1 MNGDF
6 WFSDNLGWLDAIL
19 RVLIIVGAM
28 TLTVL
33 ALIYFEQKLLAR
45 IQMRIGP
52 MRTGP
57 YGMLQTAADAL
68 KLIGKEDLRPKG
80 ADRWVFN
87 MAPYVVFVPVFLSL
101 LVLPFAEDWGVRSL
115 PLGMFFVIAMLSINI
130 VGTLMAGFGS
140 DNKYALLGGVRAAA
154 QMISYEIP
162 LVLSILA
169 VAMVAGSMNLN
180 AVVGDQG
187 QIPYVLLQPMGFLI
201 FLTATLSELHR
212 APFDIPVAE
221 GEVVGGYFVEYSG
234 MRWSIFFLA
243 EYASLWLFS
252 IFGSAIFLGGWA
264 WPLGEEW
271 GWPWQLALTFIKSF
285 ILIVLVIWIRATV
298 PRLRIDQLMSFAW
311 KVLLPLAF
319 VQVLVN
325 GAVLVYGGDDWIL
338 AVTSAVGALFL
349 AYIVYWRLGKKHVR
363 RPTGVYANPREVTP
377 LGAGAPPAS
386 G

>member
-6 WFSDNLGWLDAIL
+6 WFGDDLSWLDAIL
-19 RVLIIVGAM
+19 RVLIIVGLM

-33 ALIYFEQKLLAR
+33 MLIYFEQKLLAR

-57 YGMLQTAADAL
+57 YGLLQTAADAL
-68 KLIGKEDLRPKG
+68 KLIGKEDLRPRG

-87 MAPYVVFVPVFLSL
+87 LAPYVVFVPVFLSL

-115 PLGMFFVIAMLSINI
+115 PLSMFFVVAMLSVNI

-180 AVVGDQG
+180 EIVGDQG
-187 QIPYVLLQPMGFLI
+187 QIPYIVLQPLGFLI
-201 FLTATLSELHR
+201 FLAATLSELHR

-252 IFGSAIFLGGWA
+252 IFGAAIFLGGWA

-271 GWPWQLALTFIKSF
+271 GWPWQLALTFIKSLL
-285 ILIVLVIWIRATV
+285 LIILVIWIRGTV

-325 GAVLVYGGDDWIL
+325 GLVLVYNGDDWIL
-338 AVTSAVGALFL
+338 GVTSGIGALVL
-349 AYIVYWRLGKKHVR
+349 AYIVYWRLGKKTVH
-363 RPTGVYANPREVTP
+363 RPTGDYAQPRQVTP
-377 LGAGAPPAS
+377 IGASRSAG
-386 G
+386 